1 MAEASNVWA
10 VLALCTASAGCGAY
24 AMHERQQAQVIEAQS
39 KALTL
44 RDDNDRLVQ
53 EKAAAISER
62 DEWQRRA
69 STQRQA
75 IYANDSSAQVWGN
88 APVPESLATRVRD
101 AAIGTD
107 SAAANAGTGQR

>member
-10 VLALCTASAGCGAY
+10 VLALCAASAATGAY

-44 RDDNDRLVQ
+44 QDLNDQLVRD
-53 EKAAAISER
+53 KAKAIGER

-69 STQRQA
+69 RTQRQA
-75 IYANDSSAQVWGN
+75 IYAIDSSAQAWGN
-88 APVPESLATRVRD
+88 APVPDSLSARVRD

-107 SAAANAGTGQR
+107 SAATNAGSEH

>member
-10 VLALCTASAGCGAY
+10 VLALCGASAACGAY
-24 AMHERQQAQVIEAQS
+24 AMHERQQAKLIEAQS

-44 RDDNDRLVQ
+44 QDLNDQLVQ
-53 EKAAAISER
+53 EKAKAIGER

-69 STQRQA
+69 RTQRQA
-75 IYANDSSAQVWGN
+75 IYATDSSAQAWGD
-88 APVPESLATRVRD
+88 APVPESLSTRVRD

-107 SAAANAGTGQR
+107 SAAANAGSER